1 MREQVMANQKP
12 AIELMHISKKF
23 PGVKALDDITLSASA
38 GEVHAIC
45 GENGAGKSTLMK
57 IINGIYKPDS
67 GEVFIDGEA
76 VRINSPLDAKARG
89 IAMVYQEC
97 AYVPEMTVEESMF
110 LGNLPKNRLGTVDW
124 KFVRERAQQLLEQE
138 QMIKPSQLPYGLK
151 TKLKDVSLANIQLL
165 EIIKAISSDAKI
177 IIMDEPTSSLP
188 QYETD
193 MLLEKILELKKRG
206 KCILYI
212 SHKMDEIFQISD
224 TVTVFRDGQHIG
236 TKPASELTIDQVVSM
251 MVGRELANDYPKE
264 DAAIGKVMLE
274 VRNLHKKG
282 VFRDVSFNV
291 KAGEIVG
298 LAGLVGAGRTEVA
311 MALSGVDP
319 YDEGTVEVAGQPVTI
334 SSVKDGIRHNI
345 AMVSEDRRRYGLVDI
360 RNVRENMALPN
371 LEKFIHSGFLHSRDE
386 NKAVNEKCESMRIKT
401 PTIDT
406 VVKNLSG
413 GNQQKVVLAKWL
425 IKDTSI
431 MILDEPTRGID
442 VGAKYEIY
450 KLMSTMAQEGKAIV
464 MISSEMPELL
474 GMCDRLYVMHEG
486 RIEKEFKRSEF
497 SQEKIMHYAAG
508 THKSKTKTTVTEG
521 R

>member
-1 MREQVMANQKP
+1 MANQKP

-38 GEVHAIC
+38 GEVHSIC

-57 IINGIYKPDS
+57 IINGIYKPDT

-110 LGNLPKNRLGTVDW
+110 LGNLPKNKIGTVDW

-264 DAAIGKVMLE
+264 NAEIGKVMLE

-319 YDEGTVEVAGQPVTI
+319 YDDGTVEVAGQPVTI

-371 LEKFIHSGFLHSRDE
+371 LKQFIHTGFLHSRDE
-386 NKAVNEKCESMRIKT
+386 NKAVHEKCEFMRIKT
-401 PTIDT
+401 PSIDT